1 MNIYET
7 IKNFK
12 ATRSE
17 IFSIYNKMRSLVRSG
32 IFEAG
37 RLNRALGLMI
47 SQSITGSHV
56 GDEYVATRSTCT
68 CPDSTYRHSKCK
80 HMIAVNMLYSI
91 HTARQSNQGAQA

>member
-1 MNIYET
+1 MNIYQT
-7 IKNFK
+7 IKQFK

-17 IFSIYNKMRSLVRSG
+17 IFSAYNRIRTLVRSG

-37 RLNRALGLMI
+37 RMNRALGLMI
-47 SQSITGSHV
+47 SQSLTGSHI
-56 GDEYVATRSTCT
+56 GDEYVTTRNGCS

-91 HTARQSNQGAQA
+91 HTARQSTQGAQA